1 MPLRLTIFSMALEER
16 ARCSHAFSDARAAAS
31 SLAMDGTWKYNL
43 TTVHAAQTSR
53 LGGAE
58 GGILTI
64 SLLALLVADT
74 VALEIGD
81 RLLARGRHRKVVEFW
96 GELLRC
102 CFPAL
107 CKRVDAGFC
116 YFEAICAWK
125 G

>member
-1 MPLRLTIFSMALEER
+1 MEVQLNNRT
-16 ARCSHAFSDARAAAS
+16 CCTD
-31 SLAMDGTWKYNL
+31 
-43 TTVHAAQTSR
+43 SR

-96 GELLRC
+96 GELC
-102 CFPAL
+102 GAVAPAGENGDDL
-107 CKRVDAGFC
+107 VNSVR
-116 YFEAICAWK
+116 
-125 G
+125 